1 MYVSMYVYVCTY
13 LLYVRIRAHAKS
25 TTESSV
31 VGQFVRSFN
40 VLVSHAV
47 RIYSQWLVTQDIRN
61 PAKGDN

>member
-13 LLYVRIRAHAKS
+13 LLYVCIRAHAKS

-31 VGQFVRSFN
+31 VGQFVRRSFN

-47 RIYSQWLVTQDIRN
+47 HIRILTVV
-61 PAKGDN
+61 GDTGY